1 MPRSKVSRAT
11 VPCTAGV
18 QKGKFRQLATFSLLS
33 LVVVAACLAAYPHVR
48 RGPLLVAASERL
60 LAQGKEAEALDAL
73 REAVRLGGI
82 PIGSAGAMLETALK
96 AGEASVS
103 RDLAELLMN
112 KGRSLA
118 SGLVGRAA
126 GLLDASG
133 DAPGALEL
141 LEKRRSMGPL
151 ETAETLHLGD
161 LLRRQGR
168 YDAALALYDEVLKQ
182 EPGNLVVEADR
193 AETFIWM
200 GRHAEAE
207 KAARELLARSPGSRA
222 ARLVL
227 ARAMAAGGN
236 VEGAIA
242 EYQRI
247 LGENS

>member
-1 MPRSKVSRAT
+1 MMRCVVRLQ
-11 VPCTAGV
+11 AG
-18 QKGKFRQLATFSLLS
+18 KLRQYLTFAALAVIT
-33 LVVVAACLAAYPHVR
+33 VAACVLAYPQVR

-60 LAQGKEAEALDAL
+60 LAQGKESEALATL
-73 REAVRLGGI
+73 REALRLGGV
-82 PIGSAGAMLETALK
+82 PTGSAGAMLETALK

-103 RDLAELLMN
+103 SDLARLLMS
-112 KGRSLA
+112 KGRPLA

-141 LEKRRSMGPL
+141 LEKRRALGPL
-151 ETAETLHLGD
+151 DTPETLHLGD

-168 YDAALALYDEVLKQ
+168 YDAALDLYAELLKKD
-182 EPGNLVVEADR
+182 PGNTAAGADR

-207 KAARELLARSPGSRA
+207 KAALELLARTPGSRA
-222 ARLVL
+222 GRLVL

-236 VEGAIA
+236 MEGAIA

-247 LGENS
+247 LGENP

>member
-1 MPRSKVSRAT
+1 MMLCST
-11 VPCTAGV
+11 GV
-18 QKGKFRQLATFSLLS
+18 QRGKFRQLATFSLLS

-60 LAQGKEAEALDAL
+60 LAQGKESEALAAL
-73 REAVRLGGI
+73 REALRLGGV
-82 PIGSAGAMLETALK
+82 PIGGAETMLEAALK
-96 AGEASVS
+96 AGEISIS
-103 RDLAELLMN
+103 RDLAQLLMS

-118 SGLVGRAA
+118 SGQVGRAA

-133 DAPGALEL
+133 DASGALEL
-141 LEKRRSMGPL
+141 LEQRRTMGPL
-151 ETAETLHLGD
+151 DTPEALHLGD
-161 LLRRQGR
+161 LLRRQGK
-168 YDAALALYDEVLKQ
+168 YDAALALYGEVLQK
-182 EPGNLVVEADR
+182 EPDNTAAAADR

-200 GRHAEAE
+200 GRYDEAE
-207 KAARELLARSPGSRA
+207 KAAQELLARSPGSRA

-247 LGENS
+247 LGENP